1 MGFFSP
7 RQTDAAAMPLQS
19 IFVPFPFVCFVLALV
34 TDLAFFETAN
44 VMWQNFSAWLL
55 FAGLVFGAVAPFAG
69 LINLLRPR
77 TRLLRAGFG
86 SVLLYLIILALAV
99 LNSLIQAGGGWTA
112 VVPYGLALSA
122 LTFVLIVLTVGVS
135 AGRYAKLAWRV

>member
-19 IFVPFPFVCFVLALV
+19 VFLPFPFVCFPLALA
-34 TDLAFFETAN
+34 TDVAFFETAN

-55 FAGLVFGAVAPFAG
+55 FAGLVFGAVALVAG
-69 LINLLRPR
+69 LIDLLRPR
-77 TRLLRAGFG
+77 TRPLRPGFG
-86 SVLLYLIILALAV
+86 AIILYLIILALAV
-99 LNSLIQAGGGWTA
+99 LNSLIHAGDGWTA

-122 LTFVLIVLTVGVS
+122 LTFVLILLAVIVS